1 MSYPVAC
8 SKPLPTPPAPEPTV
22 LHVVTDQ
29 AGRSH
34 IHRCAIDGLVLGQ
47 VAADVPAVWQAPAVH
62 DVASRAIWVLPT
74 GWHGGWH
81 RNPTRQW
88 VIPLTGRWF
97 VETQDGARVEMG
109 PGDMHLGD
117 DVNSTPDERGRVGA
131 AGYDHLDDVHEGER
145 VHPHREVGEGVGRRE
160 SQGEPHRCS
169 GS

>member
-1 MSYPVAC
+1 MNSHANGSP
-8 SKPLPTPPAPEPTV
+8 PTPEPTV

-117 DVNSTPDERGRVGA
+117 DVNSTPDERGRVGHDSGVLSDEPCTVLVIALEDSTTHRRCRIVAELATA
-131 AGYDHLDDVHEGER
+131 AD
-145 VHPHREVGEGVGRRE
+145 
-160 SQGEPHRCS
+160 
-169 GS
+169 